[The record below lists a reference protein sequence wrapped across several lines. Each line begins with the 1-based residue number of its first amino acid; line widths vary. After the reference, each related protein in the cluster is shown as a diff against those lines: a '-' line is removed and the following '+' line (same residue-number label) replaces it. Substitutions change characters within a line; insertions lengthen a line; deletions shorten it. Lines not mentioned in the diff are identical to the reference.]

1 MKRSDKPL
9 ANPAVVFREE
19 FDKWG
24 VLFNPDNAD
33 AVGINPVG
41 IVAWNLLDGQH
52 DLQGIVEAVK
62 DSFQDVPDA
71 VGDHVTVFI
80 NDLVER
86 GFAVYE
92 LEDSSQ

>member
-9 ANPAVVFREE
+9 ANPVVVFREE

-24 VLFNPDNAD
+24 VLFNPDNAQ

-41 IVAWNLLDGQH
+41 IMAWRLMDGQH
-52 DLQGIVEAVK
+52 DLNDIVEEVK
-62 DSFQDVPDA
+62 SSFSDVPD
-71 VGDHVTVFI
+71 VVSDHVTAFV

-86 GFAVYE
+86 GFVVYE
-92 LEDSSQ
+92 LGDENQ

>member
-9 ANPAVVFREE
+9 ANPVVVFREE

-24 VLFNPDNAD
+24 VLFNPDDAQ

-41 IVAWNLLDGQH
+41 IVAWKLMDGQH
-52 DLQGIVEAVK
+52 DLNGIVEEVK
-62 DSFQDVPDA
+62 SSFSDVPDA
-71 VGDHVTVFI
+71 VSDHVTAFV

-86 GFAVYE
+86 GFVVYE
-92 LEDSSQ
+92 LGDENQ

>member
-9 ANPAVVFREE
+9 ANPVVVFREE

-52 DLQGIVEAVK
+52 DLKDIVAAVK
-62 DSFQDVPDA
+62 DSFLDVPDA
-71 VGDHVTVFI
+71 VGDHVTAFI
-80 NDLVER
+80 NDLIER

-92 LEDSSQ
+92 LEDANQ